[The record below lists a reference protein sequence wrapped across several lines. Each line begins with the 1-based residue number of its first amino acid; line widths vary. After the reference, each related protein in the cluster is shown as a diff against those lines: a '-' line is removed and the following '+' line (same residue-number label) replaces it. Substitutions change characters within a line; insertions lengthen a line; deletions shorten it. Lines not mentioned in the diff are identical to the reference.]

1 MIESRDFSSPL
12 DEVEALI
19 RSAGQYVRASDDLR
33 PRVLENA
40 RSQCS
45 ERRLQ
50 RRFWQTA
57 AVVLLCGMLTSS
69 LVDRSSPGTGS
80 KSHAA
85 PWTSP
90 IFTPVEAAA
99 QSAGAQASD
108 PSWQM
113 VESFTQLRLRQAQ
126 LLRL

>member
-12 DEVEALI
+12 DELESLI

-57 AVVLLCGMLTSS
+57 AAVLLCAMLTSPFANRPES
-69 LVDRSSPGTGS
+69 ATDKKSGSS
-80 KSHAA
+80 A
-85 PWTSP
+85 WTSP
-90 IFTPVEAAA
+90 MLAPVEAAA
-99 QSAGAQASD
+99 RSSD

>member
-1 MIESRDFSSPL
+1 VIESRDFSSPL
-12 DEVEALI
+12 DELESLI

-40 RSQCS
+40 RWQCS

-50 RRFWQTA
+50 LRFWQTA

-69 LVDRSSPGTGS
+69 LLDRSEPTASSTTHTAG
-80 KSHAA
+80 
-85 PWTSP
+85 WTSP
-90 IFTPVEAAA
+90 MLAPVEAATR
-99 QSAGAQASD
+99 SSD

>member
-1 MIESRDFSSPL
+1 VIESRDLSSPL
-12 DEVEALI
+12 DELETLI

-50 RRFWQTA
+50 RHFWQTA

-69 LVDRSSPGTGS
+69 LANRPESATDNNSGSS
-80 KSHAA
+80 A
-85 PWTSP
+85 WTSP
-90 IFTPVEAAA
+90 VLAPVEAAA
-99 QSAGAQASD
+99 RSAGAQAGD

-113 VESFTQLRLRQAQ
+113 VESFTQLRIRQAQ

>member
-1 MIESRDFSSPL
+1 MIETRNYGSPL
-12 DEVEALI
+12 DEVESLI
-19 RSAGQYVRASDDLR
+19 RSAGEYVRASDDLR

-45 ERRLQ
+45 ERRLR
-50 RRFWQTA
+50 RRFWQSA
-57 AVVLLCGMLTSS
+57 AVALFCVVLTGS
-69 LVDRSSPGTGS
+69 LVHRFEPAIGAKDHTS
-80 KSHAA
+80 A
-85 PWTSP
+85 WTSP
-90 IFTPVEAAA
+90 VFAPVEAAA
-99 QSAGAQASD
+99 RSND